1 MWFSKHGHVH
11 GGHVL
16 ITHAYRTYLHV
27 TATQGHSRR
36 HQRTPQHGPPRPTTR
51 WGRSA
56 LTLGQ
61 PASPHVAMAPSFAS
75 CLYHLLWCISTL
87 REGQFHPRATVD
99 PLGLYKAASRPS
111 GLIQSLQ
118 IRTSNRIRNQRR
130 RIEEPTIKKKTSSPS
145 SLGIESS
152 LELELEEREKRR
164 RFRRSSG
171 LSDLLQ
177 HLVPVDSSS
186 SRSCI

>member
-1 MWFSKHGHVH
+1 M
-11 GGHVL
+11 
-16 ITHAYRTYLHV
+16 
-27 TATQGHSRR
+27 
-36 HQRTPQHGPPRPTTR
+36 
-51 WGRSA
+51 
-56 LTLGQ
+56 
-61 PASPHVAMAPSFAS
+61 
-75 CLYHLLWCISTL
+75 
-87 REGQFHPRATVD
+87 VD
-99 PLGLYKAASRPS
+99 PLGLYKAASRPL

-118 IRTSNRIRNQRR
+118 IRTSNKIRNHRR
-130 RIEEPTIKKKTSSPS
+130 RIEEPAIKKKTSSPS